1 MKFEPVQWIASLCIL
16 MSVQLMSVQKT
27 WAQHPAVEVV
37 QDLFTGLR
45 ARDSLVIQPFLHPE
59 AVLQR
64 WSRTDQGVLETR
76 VVDGQMFISEVGAG
90 GIPYVE
96 RIWSPEVV
104 ETGEIVTVVAPYD
117 FWLEGQLSHCG
128 VDVITLMETEKG
140 QWQVV
145 TLMYTVDG
153 KTPEICKQRF
163 PGQPSPPN
171 STEQ

>member
-1 MKFEPVQWIASLCIL
+1 MKFVHAGWKAILCLLTTVQ
-16 MSVQLMSVQKT
+16 MS

-37 QDLFTGLR
+37 QDLFAGMRT
-45 ARDSLVIQPFLHPE
+45 RDSLVIQPLVHPD

-64 WSRTDQGVLETR
+64 WSRTDKGVLASH
-76 VVDGQMFISEVGAG
+76 VVEGHTFISEVGAG

-104 ETGEIVTVVAPYD
+104 ESGEIVAVIAPYD

-128 VDVITLMETEKG
+128 VDVMTLMETEKG

-145 TLMYTVDG
+145 TLMYTVEG
-153 KTPEICKQRF
+153 KTSELCKQRF
-163 PGQPSPPN
+163 PDQPSPPS
-171 STEQ
+171 STE